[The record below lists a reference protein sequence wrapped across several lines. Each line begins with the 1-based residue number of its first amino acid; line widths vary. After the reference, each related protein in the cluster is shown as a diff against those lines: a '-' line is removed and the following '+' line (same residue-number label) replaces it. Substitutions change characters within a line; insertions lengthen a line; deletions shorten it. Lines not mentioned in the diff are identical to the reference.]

1 MAHLI
6 WNRLG
11 LGWDFNSG
19 GVRIAFKGW
28 SRLLVLKAIKSRV
41 VATGAA
47 DTVRILQ
54 LYTWKNVKN
63 HPKERFI
70 GGTLLLGATQF
81 NFELYLQISSVL
93 KIKPHVQRCGSE
105 NFYLPFSFWVIF
117 VCCAETLCSCT
128 PWPCLS
134 LTASA
139 WLHIV
144 YRGIILY
151 SPQNSLTLGEETF
164 CSQCRNTRT
173 LLIGLFLREKRAPI
187 EEANSAATFQSWI
200 LWTIN
205 DKHSSVADKQVWVFD
220 Q

>member
-11 LGWDFNSG
+11 LGWDFSSG

-70 GGTLLLGATQF
+70 GGALLLGATQF

-151 SPQNSLTLGEETF
+151 SPQNSSPSHLVRRRSAPSVETPGLSSSACFSGKKEPRSRRQTVLLHSNHEF
-164 CSQCRNTRT
+164 CERSMTNT
-173 LLIGLFLREKRAPI
+173 
-187 EEANSAATFQSWI
+187 
-200 LWTIN
+200 
-205 DKHSSVADKQVWVFD
+205 VV
-220 Q
+220 

>member
-47 DTVRILQ
+47 DTVQILQ

-151 SPQNSLTLGEETF
+151 SPQNSSPSHLVRRRSAPSVETPGLCSSACFSGKKEPRSRRQTVLLHSNHEF
-164 CSQCRNTRT
+164 CERSMTNT
-173 LLIGLFLREKRAPI
+173 
-187 EEANSAATFQSWI
+187 
-200 LWTIN
+200 
-205 DKHSSVADKQVWVFD
+205 VV
-220 Q
+220 